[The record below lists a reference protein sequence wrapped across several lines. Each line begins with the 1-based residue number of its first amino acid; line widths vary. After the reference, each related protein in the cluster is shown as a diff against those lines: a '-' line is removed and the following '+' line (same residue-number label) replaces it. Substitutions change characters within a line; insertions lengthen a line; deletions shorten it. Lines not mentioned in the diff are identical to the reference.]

1 MWSRNG
7 SVKPN
12 DPRQSIL
19 GSHSSI
25 ISGHDADFSLTV
37 HLLAQPSG
45 LPVAK
50 EAPFLLAAAQ
60 GRLPKSVISKW
71 ISQERLVVQAQISL
85 IGALLARVDLPYVLL
100 SDTNKAS
107 SIRWRVVNML
117 SEALQRVHG
126 ELAYFTDLANRYNLD
141 LEFPPRPNV
150 FFTADQPAKQ
160 LIDLFRVFWTDPSM
174 TLLEGLVVFWSFLY
188 GHLTAFKYIGRNLN
202 LSQRPDEASDGGV
215 MMKELVPHWT
225 SLDFEEF
232 LAEVTEV
239 TNMLGHR
246 EESWTKLDVFGAV
259 WQHVLE
265 TQRRMWPDV

>member
-1 MWSRNG
+1 MWYRNP

-19 GSHSSI
+19 GSRSSVSGYDEVPLTVNLLEAHSS
-25 ISGHDADFSLTV
+25 ALTV
-37 HLLAQPSG
+37 AT
-45 LPVAK
+45 

-100 SDTNKAS
+100 SDTKKAG

-117 SEALQRVHG
+117 SEALQRVQG
-126 ELAYFTDLANRYNLD
+126 ELAYFTDLATRYNLD
-141 LEFPPRPNV
+141 LEFPPRPDV

-160 LIDLFRVFWTDPSM
+160 LIDLFRAFWTDPSM
-174 TLLEGLVVFWSFLY
+174 TLLEGLVVFWSFHY

-202 LSQRPDEASDGGV
+202 LSQRPDDASDGGV

-232 LAEVTEV
+232 LAELMEV

-246 EESWTKLDVFGAV
+246 EEAWTKLDVFGAV